1 MSAQN
6 PTQKVALV
14 TGALGG
20 IGSAICRT
28 LLADN
33 YRIIALLSSGDG
45 ERERQWLQQ
54 EGFDASSIRFVITD
68 VNQHDTAAEAIN
80 NALNAEGRIDLL
92 VNNAGITRDA
102 QFKKMSFEQWCAVLD
117 TNLKSLFTV
126 TQPVFQRM
134 LEQKSGRIINITSV
148 NGLKGQFGQANYSAA
163 KAGMI
168 GFTKALAAEGAR
180 AGVCVNAIAPGYTAT
195 PMVTA
200 MRDDVVDSI
209 KAQIPMQRLA
219 EPAEIAAAVGY
230 LAGDGAAYITGET
243 LSINGGLY
251 MH

>member
-1 MSAQN
+1 MSDN
-6 PTQKVALV
+6 PKKVALV

-20 IGSAICRT
+20 IGSAICRS
-28 LLADN
+28 LLENN
-33 YRIIALLSSGDG
+33 YRIIALLSSGNG
-45 ERERQWLQQ
+45 EREQQWLQQ
-54 EGFDASSIRFVITD
+54 ENFNADDVRFVITD
-68 VNQHDTAAEAIN
+68 VNNHNTASAAIN
-80 NALNAEGRIDLL
+80 EALDAEGRIDLL

-102 QFKKMSFEQWCAVLD
+102 QFKKMSFDQWCAVLD
-117 TNLKSLFTV
+117 TNLKSLFTI

-180 AGVCVNAIAPGYTAT
+180 ADVCVNAIAPGYTAT

-200 MRDDVVDSI
+200 MRDEVVDSI

-219 EPAEIAAAVGY
+219 EPAEIAAAVTY